1 MKNLL
6 LAGATAAALVAFAP
20 AVAQQAP
27 PPPPGVAE
35 GTAPITHVETRVIH
49 MPRKAETRD
58 EMVAHVREMFAK
70 LDSDKDGSI
79 TKDEAR
85 AAHKEMGAEIHKK
98 FSKHLA
104 SGDFPHRD
112 RGAMFDKLDTN
123 KDGSITRQEFLAA
136 KPDFKEHR
144 VIVMRDGDGPPTVEV
159 DGKPVD
165 GDGGP
170 GKPGVKIMR
179 MHGMGGMHGRMF
191 EMADANKDGR
201 VSLQEMTNAAARH
214 FDEADANH
222 DGTLT
227 PEERMQMHQRRKAER
242 AKPA

>member
-1 MKNLL
+1 MRNLL
-6 LAGATAAALVAFAP
+6 LAGATAAAVIAFAP
-20 AVAQQAP
+20 AIAQTAP
-27 PPPPGVAE
+27 PPPPGVAA

-70 LDSDKDGSI
+70 LDTDKDGSI
-79 TKDEAR
+79 TKDEAKS
-85 AAHKEMGAEIHKK
+85 AHKAMAGDFHKK
-98 FSKHLA
+98 FNKRLA
-104 SGDFPHRD
+104 HRDFPHPD

-136 KPDFKEHR
+136 KPEFKEHR
-144 VIVMRDGDGPPTVEV
+144 VMVMRDGDGPPSIEV

-165 GDGGP
+165 ADGGP
-170 GKPGVKIMR
+170 GQPGVRIMHMNR
-179 MHGMGGMHGRMF
+179 MGMHGRMF
-191 EMADANKDGR
+191 EMADANKDGK
-201 VSLQEMTNAAARH
+201 VSLQEMTNAAAQH

-227 PEERMQMHQRRKAER
+227 PEERKQMHQRKKAER
-242 AKPA
+242 GKAA